1 MNLSETPTT
10 ILGKTVKSIR
20 ELSDCC
26 ICLEFTDGTNFWL
39 NSSTTLAAIVDCSD
53 DTLLGNKIVGIKF
66 ESTTRV
72 DESFYT
78 CNIEVDNDG
87 KPSYQMF
94 SIWINGLSGK
104 KEEMRRNLKA
114 NPLHFVNADLPF

>member
-1 MNLSETPTT
+1 MNLSEAPTT
-10 ILGKTVKSIR
+10 ILGKTVRSIR
-20 ELSDCC
+20 ELSEGC
-26 ICLEFTDGTNFWL
+26 ISLEFTDGSNFWL
-39 NSSTTLAAIVDCSD
+39 HSSTTLAPIVDCSND
-53 DTLLGNKIVGIKF
+53 NLLGSKITGIKF
-66 ESTTRV
+66 ESTIKL

-94 SIWINGLSGK
+94 SIWMKGLSGK
-104 KEEMRRNLKA
+104 KEEMRKNLKV